1 MSFIRSVSEELA
13 EGETLNMYRRSKD
26 ENGHI
31 PNMVKAFSHRP
42 EVMNAWNT
50 LLGSIKKNMDGRRY
64 ELVTIAAAKELR
76 SSYCML
82 AHGSVLLRDHFSHQQ
97 LEAIL
102 EAAESAPLNDTE
114 KAIMQF
120 AAKVARD
127 ASSITASDVE
137 TLRRRGLSD
146 AEIFDVVSAAAV
158 RCFFSKTLDALGVQ
172 PDTTYNDIE
181 PRLRA
186 RLAIGRSI
194 EGQ

>member
-1 MSFIRSVSEELA
+1 
-13 EGETLNMYRRSKD
+13 
-26 ENGHI
+26 
-31 PNMVKAFSHRP
+31 
-42 EVMNAWNT
+42 
-50 LLGSIKKNMDGRRY
+50 MDGRRY

>member
-1 MSFIRSVSEELA
+1 
-13 EGETLNMYRRSKD
+13 
-26 ENGHI
+26 
-31 PNMVKAFSHRP
+31 
-42 EVMNAWNT
+42 
-50 LLGSIKKNMDGRRY
+50 
-64 ELVTIAAAKELR
+64 
-76 SSYCML
+76 
-82 AHGSVLLRDHFSHQQ
+82 
-97 LEAIL
+97 
-102 EAAESAPLNDTE
+102 
-114 KAIMQF
+114 MQF